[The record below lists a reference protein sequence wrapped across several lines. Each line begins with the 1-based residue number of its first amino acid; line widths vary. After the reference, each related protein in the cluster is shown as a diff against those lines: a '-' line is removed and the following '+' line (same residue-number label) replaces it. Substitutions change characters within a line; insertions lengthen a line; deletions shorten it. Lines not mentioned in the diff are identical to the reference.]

1 MLFNK
6 VTILGVGLIGASLA
20 LALRENG
27 LCNNIHGYGRTEE
40 HLKSAVAQG
49 IIDAYSLYA
58 GKACEGSDLIVFATP
73 VGKFKAVLEEIRQS
87 VKDGAVVTDV
97 GSVKGDLAYA
107 LEELVPAGAFYIG
120 SHPIA
125 GSDKSGIKDAKP
137 GLFNGALC
145 VITPTEKSD
154 EEAVQKISALWSAIG
169 GRVEFMDPY
178 EHDRAYAVVS
188 HLPHLIA
195 YEIVN
200 TAAEIDESYL
210 RYAGQGFRDTT
221 RIASSSPELWRD
233 ICIYNRKN
241 LISDMDIFIKR
252 LEKVRSSL
260 VNSDA
265 DFFEKEFAAAKSL
278 RNGLGQNRA

>member
-20 LALRENG
+20 LALRESG
-27 LCNNIHGYGRTEE
+27 LCGGIYGYGRSEE
-40 HLKSAVAQG
+40 HLNKAVERG
-49 IIDAYSLYA
+49 IIDAYSMDA
-58 GKACEGSDLIVFATP
+58 GKACEGADLIVLATP
-73 VGKFKAVLEEIRQS
+73 VGMFTPLLEEVKAS
-87 VKDGAVVTDV
+87 VKKGAVVTDV
-97 GSVKGDLAYA
+97 GSVKGALAYA
-107 LEELVPAGAFYIG
+107 LEGLVPAGAFYAG
-120 SHPIA
+120 SHPIT
-125 GSDKSGIKDAKP
+125 GSDKSGIGDARP
-137 GLFNGALC
+137 GLFKGALC

-154 EEAVQKISALWSAIG
+154 REVIQKISALWSGIG

-195 YEIVN
+195 YELVN
-200 TAAEIDESYL
+200 TAAEIDGSYL

-241 LISDMDIFIKR
+241 LINDMDIFIKR
-252 LEKVRSSL
+252 LEKVRNSL
-260 VNSDA
+260 INSDA
-265 DFFEKEFAAAKSL
+265 DFLEKEFAAAKSL
-278 RNGLGQNRA
+278 KNGLGLG

>member
-1 MLFNK
+1 MLFKK
-6 VTILGVGLIGASLA
+6 VTILGVGLIGASMA

-27 LCNNIHGYGRTEE
+27 LCKAIAGYGRTEE
-40 HLKSAVAQG
+40 HLKSAAGQG
-49 IIDAYSLYA
+49 IIDAYSLEA
-58 GKACEGSDLIVFATP
+58 GKACEGSDLIVLATP
-73 VGKFKAVLEEIRQS
+73 VGIFKPVIEELKGY
-87 VKDGAVVTDV
+87 VKEGAVVTDV

-107 LEELVPAGAFYIG
+107 LEELVPAGALYIG

-125 GSDKSGIKDAKP
+125 GSDKSGIGDARP
-137 GLFNGALC
+137 GLFKGALC

-154 EEAVQKISALWSAIG
+154 REAIQKISALWSG
-169 GRVEFMDPY
+169 LGCRVEFMDPY

-200 TAAEIDESYL
+200 TAADIDESYL

-221 RIASSSPELWRD
+221 RIAASSPELWRD

-241 LISDMDIFIKR
+241 LIHDMDIFMKR
-252 LEKVRSSL
+252 LEKVRNSL
-260 VNSDA
+260 INSDA
-265 DFFEKEFAAAKSL
+265 DFLEKEFASAKSL
-278 RNGLGQNRA
+278 RNGLGRG

>member
-6 VTILGVGLIGASLA
+6 VTILGVGLIGSSLA

-27 LCNNIHGYGRTEE
+27 LCSAIYGYGRTEE
-40 HLKSAVAQG
+40 HLERAVEQG
-49 IIDAYSLYA
+49 IIDAYSLGA

-73 VGKFKAVLEEIRQS
+73 VGMFKPLIEEISAS
-87 VKDGAVVTDV
+87 VKEGAVVTDV

-107 LEELVPAGAFYIG
+107 LEGLVPAGVFYIG

-125 GSDKSGIKDAKP
+125 GSDKSGINDARP
-137 GLFNGALC
+137 GLFKGALC

-154 EEAVQKISALWSAIG
+154 RDALQKISALWSGIG

-195 YEIVN
+195 YELVN
-200 TAAEIDESYL
+200 TAADIDASYL

-252 LEKVRSSL
+252 LEKVRNSL
-260 VNSDA
+260 INSDA
-265 DFFEKEFAAAKSL
+265 DSLEKEFAAAKSL
-278 RNGLGQNRA
+278 RSGLGQNRA